1 MNETAVTMIGN
12 VATEVS
18 YSETTG
24 GVPMASF
31 RLASTERRYDRAA
44 GGWVEGDTHWVSVT
58 AWRALAVH
66 VIGSLGKG
74 DPVMVS
80 GRLKVRE
87 WVDGEVRRC
96 RVEIDARSVGHD
108 LSRGTT
114 TFRRASPGAGEPAG
128 EPAGEVAGSAVGSVG
143 GAVPGWIVDAL
154 AVRKAVAAAA
164 KPEAGV
170 SGGGVDGV
178 PGGVSEGVGRGDEQG
193 VLI

>member
-1 MNETAVTMIGN
+1 MNETVVTMIGN

-44 GGWVEGDTHWVSVT
+44 GAWVEGDTHWVSVT

-80 GRLKVRE
+80 GRLRVRE
-87 WVDGEVRRC
+87 WGEGEARRS

-114 TFRRASPGAGEPAG
+114 TFRRASPGAGESAG
-128 EPAGEVAGSAVGSVG
+128 AVAGLAEGSVG

-154 AVRKAVAAAA
+154 ALRKAAAA
-164 KPEAGV
+164 AARPEPAA
-170 SGGGVDGV
+170 SGGVPDGV
-178 PGGVSEGVGRGDEQG
+178 PDEVSAGVTGGDEQA